1 MKKVIE
7 EMYSNY
13 LNDSY
18 NDIIPSFKFGSK
30 RKEFEKLWDKLN
42 KNFTA
47 EEQNQNYTVLRDADY
62 ETGLF
67 DFTNAFRLG
76 FLFCTEIYLSNQAE
90 ANEAES
96 KGEQL

>member
-1 MKKVIE
+1 MKKIIE

-18 NDIIPSFKFGSK
+18 KDIIPSFRLGSK

-42 KNFTA
+42 KNLTA
-47 EEQNQNYTVLRDADY
+47 EEQNQNYTVLRDANY

-76 FLFCTEIYLSNQAE
+76 FLFCTEIYLSKQKQTKSN
-90 ANEAES
+90 
-96 KGEQL
+96 

>member
-1 MKKVIE
+1 MKVIE

-13 LNDSY
+13 LNGGYS
-18 NDIIPSFKFGSK
+18 DIVTPFQLGEK
-30 RKEFEKLWDKLN
+30 RKEFAKLWDKLN
-42 KNFTA
+42 KSLTP
-47 EEQNQNYTVLRDADY
+47 EEQNQNCIVLRDANY

-76 FLFCTEIYLSNQAE
+76 FMFCTEIYLSKQAE
-90 ANEAES
+90 INEAEQ

>member
-7 EMYSNY
+7 TMYLNY
-13 LNDSY
+13 LNGSY
-18 NDIIPSFKFGSK
+18 NNIIPSFTLGDK
-30 RKEFEKLWDKLN
+30 RKEFDKLWDKLN
-42 KNFTA
+42 KNLTSD
-47 EEQNQNYTVLRDADY
+47 EQNQNYTVLRDANY

-76 FLFCTEIYLSNQAE
+76 FLFCTEIYLSKQAE
-90 ANEAES
+90 ANEAEP